1 MTRWY
6 PVSINYLRNA
16 FNFNNYPIISNIS
29 YTFQY
34 ITYLDKK
41 LKEEDLS
48 SVIRSLLIKDYIIN
62 SMSIIEA
69 LLFLLIKQSKVN
81 IKKYS
86 FNNLLITTKKYNLLD
101 IDIIN
106 INNLR
111 KLRNKVHIY
120 DVKKAC
126 NTDYNTFNIK
136 EFTLMKNILK
146 SIILNN
152 KITNYKK
159 RYFITKYFSS

>member
-62 SMSIIEA
+62 SISIIEA

-126 NTDYNTFNIK
+126 STDYNTFNIK